1 MGSFTLTLAF
11 FHNDLTRHSEQSAGL
26 VHIRKVLLLWIFCQI
41 CPSLSM
47 QLRSN
52 QRVVVLG
59 QLFEAATKR

>member
-11 FHNDLTRHSEQSAGL
+11 FHNDLTRHGEQSAGL

-41 CPSLSM
+41 CPSM
-47 QLRSN
+47 QLQQRSN
-52 QRVVVLG
+52 QRVVLG